1 MNDMKSAVIALAHSV
16 LLEEF
21 KLSESNNII
30 VITSSN
36 GFVRI
41 TKDGDN
47 ALLEVNPGYCQIVE
61 PFTCML
67 DGDDIRKFADVV
79 YDTLINQ

>member
-21 KLSESNNII
+21 KLSESNDII

-41 TKDGDN
+41 TKDGDG

-61 PFTCML
+61 PFTYML
-67 DGDDIRKFADVV
+67 DGTESRSLVQVI
-79 YDTLINQ
+79 YDTLIDS

>member
-21 KLSESNNII
+21 KLSESNDII

-41 TKDGDN
+41 TKDGIMH
-47 ALLEVNPGYCQIVE
+47 Y
-61 PFTCML
+61 
-67 DGDDIRKFADVV
+67 
-79 YDTLINQ
+79 

>member
-1 MNDMKSAVIALAHSV
+1 MKSAVIALAHSV

-21 KLSESNNII
+21 KLSESNDII

-41 TKDGDN
+41 TKDGDG

-61 PFTCML
+61 PFTYML
-67 DGDDIRKFADVV
+67 DGTESRSLVQVI
-79 YDTLINQ
+79 YDTLIDS